1 MVPAGGPGMTMP
13 NPVVVVVMGVAG
25 VGKTTV
31 AKLLAEALHCH
42 FLEGDE
48 LHPPANVAKMR
59 GGTPLSDAD
68 RLPWLQ
74 RIAEAI
80 DAWRLDGRSG
90 VVTCSALKRRYRDIL
105 IGSRPDV
112 RLVYLEGSRELVR
125 SRLASRKAHFMP
137 AALLDS
143 QFDDLEAPGA
153 DEKPIVANVGEEPN
167 KIAAVI
173 LRQLA
178 PSRQKSGGG

>member
-1 MVPAGGPGMTMP
+1 MP
-13 NPVVVVVMGVAG
+13 DPVILVVMGVAG

-31 AKLLAEALHCH
+31 ARLLAQALQCD
-42 FLEGDE
+42 FLEGDK
-48 LHPPANVAKMR
+48 LHPAANVARMR

-74 RIAEAI
+74 RIAGAI
-80 DAWRLDGRSG
+80 DAWRARGRSG

-105 IGSRPDV
+105 IGSRPGV

-143 QFDDLEAPGA
+143 QFDDLEAPGP
-153 DEKPIVANVGEEPN
+153 DEKPI
-167 KIAAVI
+167 IAAVDGPPAAIAQAI
-173 LRQLA
+173 LHRLD
-178 PSRQKSGGG
+178 PGRTKSGGG

>member
-1 MVPAGGPGMTMP
+1 MTMP

-31 AKLLAEALHCH
+31 AKLLAEALHCD

-59 GGTPLSDAD
+59 SGTPLSDAD

-80 DAWRLDGRSG
+80 DAWRAADRSG
-90 VVTCSALKRRYRDIL
+90 VVACSALKRRYRDIL
-105 IGSRPDV
+105 IGSRQGV

-125 SRLASRKAHFMP
+125 SRLASRTAHFMP

-153 DEKPIVANVGEEPN
+153 DERPIVANVGESPANVAASILHQLEPG
-167 KIAAVI
+167 
-173 LRQLA
+173 LRQT
-178 PSRQKSGGG
+178 KSGGG